1 MTLEGKVALVTGASS
16 GIGRIIALKMAAEGA
31 KVAVN
36 YIDIAN
42 IKADAEAVVKEI
54 TDKGGVAAAFAA
66 DVSKED
72 SVEAMIKEIDEKL
85 GSVDILVN
93 NAGITQDGLIMRM
106 KVEQWERV
114 LDINLKGAFICTK
127 AALKGMMKKRYGKIV
142 NIASVVGFSGN
153 AGQANYSASK
163 AGLVGLTKTSAQ
175 ELASRG
181 IRVNAVAP
189 GFIRT
194 AMTDGL
200 PKEVVDAMLAKISLG
215 SLGEADDVAD
225 AVMFLASPASD
236 YITGQTI
243 HVNGGMYM

>member
-72 SVEAMIKEIDEKL
+72 SVEAMIKTVEETL
-85 GSVDILVN
+85 GTVDILVN

-215 SLGEADDVAD
+215 SLGEADDVAQ

>member
-1 MTLEGKVALVTGASS
+1 MLEGKTALITGSSS
-16 GIGRIIALKMAAEGA
+16 GIGKVIALKMAAQGA
-31 KVAVN
+31 KVAIN

-54 TDKGGVAAAFAA
+54 RDNGGVAEAFAA

-72 SVEAMIKEIDEKL
+72 SVNDMIKAIEEKL
-85 GSVDILVN
+85 GTVDILVN
-93 NAGITQDGLIMRM
+93 NAGITQDTLIMRM
-106 KVEQWERV
+106 KVEQWEKV
-114 LDINLKGAFICTK
+114 LDVNLKGAFICTK
-127 AALKGMMKKRYGKIV
+127 AVLKGMMKKRYGKIV

-153 AGQANYSASK
+153 PGQANYSASK

-194 AMTDGL
+194 AMTEVL
-200 PKEVVDAMLAKISLG
+200 PKEVIDAMLAKISLG
-215 SLGEADDVAD
+215 TLGEPEDVAK
-225 AVMFLASPASD
+225 AVMFLASPESD
-236 YITGQTI
+236 YITGNTI

>member
-1 MTLEGKVALVTGASS
+1 MVLEGKVALVTGASS
-16 GIGRIIALKMAAEGA
+16 GIGRIIALKMAAQGA

-72 SVEAMIKEIDEKL
+72 SVEAMIKEVEGKL
-85 GSVDILVN
+85 GAVDILVN

-200 PKEVVDAMLAKISLG
+200 PKDVVDAMLAKISLG
-215 SLGEADDVAD
+215 ELGEADDVAE

>member
-72 SVEAMIKEIDEKL
+72 SVEAMIKEIEDKL
-85 GSVDILVN
+85 GTVDILVN

-200 PKEVVDAMLAKISLG
+200 PKDVVDAMLAKISLG
-215 SLGEADDVAD
+215 ELGEADDVAN
-225 AVMFLASPASD
+225 AVMFLASSASD

>member
-54 TDKGGVAAAFAA
+54 TDKGGVAAAVAA
-66 DVSKED
+66 DVSRED
-72 SVEAMIKEIDEKL
+72 SVEAMMKEIEEKL
-85 GSVDILVN
+85 GTVDILVN

-106 KVEQWERV
+106 KVEQWEKV
-114 LDINLKGAFICTK
+114 LDVNLKGAFICTK

-194 AMTDGL
+194 AMTDVL

-215 SLGEADDVAD
+215 ELGEAEDVAN
-225 AVMFLASPASD
+225 AVMFLASSASD

>member
-1 MTLEGKVALVTGASS
+1 MVLEGKVALVTGASS
-16 GIGRIIALKMAAEGA
+16 GIGRIIALKMAAQGA

-72 SVEAMIKEIDEKL
+72 SVEAMIKEVEGTL
-85 GSVDILVN
+85 GTVDILVN

-215 SLGEADDVAD
+215 ELGEADDVAE

>member
-72 SVEAMIKEIDEKL
+72 SVEAMIKEIEEKL

-215 SLGEADDVAD
+215 SLGEADDVAN
-225 AVMFLASPASD
+225 AVMFLASSASD

>member
-16 GIGRIIALKMAAEGA
+16 GIGRIIALKMASEGA

-54 TDKGGVAAAFAA
+54 TDNGGVAAAFAA

-72 SVEAMIKEIDEKL
+72 SVEAMIKAIEEKL
-85 GSVDILVN
+85 GGVDILVN

-215 SLGEADDVAD
+215 ELGEAEDVAN
-225 AVMFLASPASD
+225 AVMFLASPVSD
-236 YITGQTI
+236 YVTGQTI